1 MKVNFKPFL
10 NRFFRRVGALLS
22 ALFLSFSL
30 MLPFASAASVV
41 EAVMP
46 SKADFLSHH
55 GSWFC
60 WRTRVHYGVS
70 YFELCSS
77 PIVFD
82 SSGNLDRSASSLLP
96 YKSSSYFD
104 IGVISGS
111 DLRYYYACALPVPCA
126 GVSGLWSD
134 LPSFPVG
141 SSSSPNSNTCLVSL
155 YSSTSYINYSY
166 SVFLSPCS
174 SLTPSSVFFSNS
186 IGSSTD
192 SISVSEFPSPLYSYP
207 FAFRTDSSSTNY
219 SYAIKGGNSSCII
232 FDNTHKSFISFD
244 TSKFLVKP
252 DSFSSYPETFS
263 SPSSDL
269 GLVVVGNP
277 SSPSGGT
284 INSASSFSPFTAF
297 YLIPTLLV
305 PVGMLPDVKLGDWV
319 SDSPEDLQKA
329 LTNEFG
335 IDSGTLKNSKD
346 NLNSWN
352 STSSVDSDVAS
363 GASGLLNGIF
373 QNLGTFLFS
382 VSLLCFGAV
391 VLRMLIR
398 KAVDG

>member
-1 MKVNFKPFL
+1 MKKNFCCFL
-10 NRFFRRVGALLS
+10 NRFVALL
-22 ALFLSFSL
+22 AVLVISFSL
-30 MLPFASAASVV
+30 PVLAFASSDT
-41 EAVMP
+41 EADMP
-46 SKADFLSHH
+46 SKEDFFSHR
-55 GSWFC
+55 GSWFV
-60 WRTRVHYGVS
+60 WRTRTFGGYS

-77 PIVFD
+77 SLNFD
-82 SSGNLDRSASSLLP
+82 SSGAVVSAQPPLTS
-96 YKSSSYFD
+96 YKSSSYHD
-104 IGVISGS
+104 ISVISGS
-111 DLRYYYACALPVPCA
+111 DLRYFYASALPVPFV
-126 GVSGLWSD
+126 GQSGYWSD

-141 SSSSPNSNTCLVSL
+141 SSSIGNLSCLVSL
-155 YSSTSYINYSY
+155 YAYSSWHDSNY
-166 SVFLSPCS
+166 SVFLTPCYSPLS
-174 SLTPSSVFFSNS
+174 SSISFSNS

-192 SISVSEFPSPLYSYP
+192 SISPFEFPSPLYSFP
-207 FAFRTDSSSTNY
+207 FAFRSESSSNRN
-219 SYAIKGGNSSCII
+219 SYVVQGGHDSCINHSI
-232 FDNTHKSFISFD
+232 SDGYVLSFNTTRFM
-244 TSKFLVKP
+244 VEP
-252 DSFSSYPETFS
+252 DSFSPYPYTYS
-263 SPSSDL
+263 CPSSDL
-269 GLVVVGNP
+269 GLVVIRKA

-284 INSASSFSPFTAF
+284 LNSASSFSPSTYFF
-297 YLIPTLLV
+297 LIPTLLV
-305 PVGMLPDVKLGDWV
+305 PVGMLPDVKLGDWI

-391 VLRMLIR
+391 VLRMFIR